1 MVFLH
6 PGVHAG
12 SQGRCKRPHLFR
24 LNLRNGIREL
34 VARDVAFSSKEVELS
49 DGFGVR
55 GDDEFQRL
63 NDPEMM
69 IRSLRVIA
77 RGCERR
83 RSELKGGVICNVEP
97 PIRDQPC
104 GLAGREVTIRYG
116 E

>member
-1 MVFLH
+1 
-6 PGVHAG
+6 
-12 SQGRCKRPHLFR
+12 
-24 LNLRNGIREL
+24 
-34 VARDVAFSSKEVELS
+34 
-49 DGFGVR
+49 
-55 GDDEFQRL
+55 
-63 NDPEMM
+63 M

-97 PIRDQPC
+97 PIRDQPR